1 MQLAPNEGLENIH
14 LSIQGQS
21 EIFMIVLVFLAVTKL
36 INFWICKFNLICF
49 DFFIFSG
56 HDADSSA
63 AAAPARTLPTS
74 SISRRRATWLRFDEK
89 QNILETLNPST

>member
-1 MQLAPNEGLENIH
+1 MEQSPNEEQEILIS
-14 LSIQGQS
+14 LSKDNLIALVS
-21 EIFMIVLVFLAVTKL
+21 IFLTVN
-36 INFWICKFNLICF
+36 NFWICGLIEL
-49 DFFIFSG
+49 FFSD

>member
-1 MQLAPNEGLENIH
+1 MQQSPNEEQEILIS
-14 LSIQGQS
+14 LSKDNPIALVS
-21 EIFMIVLVFLAVTKL
+21 IFLTVN
-36 INFWICKFNLICF
+36 NFWICGLMEL
-49 DFFIFSG
+49 FFLFFSD